1 MLLDQGTGFEQ
12 RGEDLAI
19 EQLVA
24 EAAVE
29 RLAIGILPRAA
40 GLDESHLDVLGS
52 QPVAHCACDELGA
65 VVGAN
70 EGRRTVSGDQILQ
83 NLDDS
88 LAGDVVRGF
97 DVQTLP
103 SEVVDDGQD
112 LERSSIF
119 QLIENEVVAPDM
131 VLSLGA
137 KLHDAIRA
145 LPEAPALLRPPN
157 DLQPFFTADPSY
169 TLAVHFPR
177 APTQLN
183 SQPAIAVPR
192 MLPGQFDHPP
202 TQAPVSIAGRT
213 HLVTLC

>member
-1 MLLDQGTGFEQ
+1 MKAVWMFWVASQSRTARAMNSGPLSERMKAGAPY
-12 RGEDLAI
+12 RAI
-19 EQLVA
+19 
-24 EAAVE
+24 
-29 RLAIGILPRAA
+29 RSFRISTIR
-40 GLDESHLDVLGS
+40 S
-52 QPVAHCACDELGA
+52 
-65 VVGAN
+65 
-70 EGRRTVSGDQILQ
+70 
-83 NLDDS
+83 
-88 LAGDVVRGF
+88 AGDVVRGF

-103 SEVVDDGQD
+103 SEIVDDGQD

-131 VLSLGA
+131 VLSIGA
-137 KLHDAIRA
+137 KLHDAFRA

-183 SQPAIAVPR
+183 GQPAVAVPR
-192 MLPGQFDHPP
+192 MLPGQFDDPP